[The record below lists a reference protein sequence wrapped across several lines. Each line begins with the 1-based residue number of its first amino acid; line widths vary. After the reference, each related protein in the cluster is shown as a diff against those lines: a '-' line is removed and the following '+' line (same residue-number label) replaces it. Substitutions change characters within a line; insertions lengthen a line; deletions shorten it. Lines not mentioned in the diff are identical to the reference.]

1 MANVSTLRV
10 LRAVEN
16 SGGGA
21 SISDVAEYM
30 AVEHSTASRT
40 VAAVVAAGLLTKAS
54 ATDDQRRCVLVLT
67 DVGRKALATVTDRRR
82 EVVAETIAD
91 WPDADVDTL
100 VDPVGPADRTIR
112 TIGRPM
118 TAEATAPP
126 QPRGALGLM
135 FDPVFGALFWGK
147 MFAVV
152 AVWTHG
158 IVAAIVM
165 YDATRSALM
174 VGLVGV
180 VQFGPQLLLSP
191 TSGKWADTGNPARQI
206 LLGRVLCVAGSGF
219 AAVWLFVDPSLQGMA
234 AAIPVLIGTLLVGFG
249 FVVGGPAMQSIVPNL
264 IRDGE
269 LSTAMALNSMPMT
282 VGRIVGPASGAYLAA
297 HLGSAS
303 GFAVSA
309 ALHLVFAIFLV
320 AGALPVP
327 AAAPHRN
334 RLPRPH
340 RESRTSWRDRPL
352 LLALIAVA
360 TVGIASDPSITLTP
374 SMADELGGGTRL
386 VGILSAAFGVGAAV
400 GMVMLALMR
409 GRMASERVSAIGMA
423 GLAAGC
429 AVLAIGTTPA
439 VAMAGF
445 AIAGLGFGWAMTG
458 LSTVVQERAPEE
470 LRGRI
475 MALWLVGFL
484 GSRPIAAALLGGTA
498 DLVSVQAAFAV
509 AAALSAVVA
518 LLCRPSNLVGPL
530 PQRL

>member
-1 MANVSTLRV
+1 
-10 LRAVEN
+10 
-16 SGGGA
+16 
-21 SISDVAEYM
+21 
-30 AVEHSTASRT
+30 
-40 VAAVVAAGLLTKAS
+40 
-54 ATDDQRRCVLVLT
+54 
-67 DVGRKALATVTDRRR
+67 
-82 EVVAETIAD
+82 
-91 WPDADVDTL
+91 
-100 VDPVGPADRTIR
+100 
-112 TIGRPM
+112 M
-118 TAEATAPP
+118 TAETTAPP
-126 QPRGALGLM
+126 QSRGALGLM

-191 TSGKWADTGNPARQI
+191 TSGKWADTGDPARQI

-219 AAVWLFVDPSLQGMA
+219 AAVWLFVDPSLEGMA

-249 FVVGGPAMQSIVPNL
+249 FVVGGPAMQSIVPDL

-297 HLGSAS
+297 HLGSAT

-309 ALHLVFAIFLV
+309 ALHLVFTIFVVLV
-320 AGALPVP
+320 RFPSPPKRRTGTDYRVR
-327 AAAPHRN
+327 AAVRYVWH
-334 RLPRPH
+334 
-340 RESRTSWRDRPL
+340 DRPL
-352 LLALIAVA
+352 LLALVAVT

-429 AVLAIGTTPA
+429 AVLAIDTVPA
-439 VAMAGF
+439 VAIAGF

-475 MALWLVGFL
+475 MALWSVGFL

-498 DLVSVQAAFAV
+498 DLISVQAAFAV

-530 PQRL
+530 PQRI